1 MKTILRN
8 ASDAEIFG
16 RMMKVAQHGTFDGL
30 VQEGGGL
37 PPYLDE
43 CRWWIER
50 WDCLAILTRDVGY
63 HTSGWWIL
71 SPPTERGTALKQG
84 AYQRPQSPLTPPLC
98 VKGAQRCEGP
108 YTAEGKQCG
117 VFHYRLFCDPAWQ
130 PLKPR
135 GEVYTREFTEAGWK
149 SYSELHGI

>member
-1 MKTILRN
+1 MLKVNLNEPSSSRVRKKGL
-8 ASDAEIFG
+8 FG
-16 RMMKVAQHGTFDGL
+16 DNRHWT
-30 VQEGGGL
+30 
-37 PPYLDE
+37 
-43 CRWWIER
+43 W
-50 WDCLAILTRDVGY
+50 
-63 HTSGWWIL
+63 
-71 SPPTERGTALKQG
+71 
-84 AYQRPQSPLTPPLC
+84 
-98 VKGAQRCEGP
+98 CEGP